1 MGGAGQV
8 QPGYLP
14 VGRHQRAHGG
24 ESPGAHHG
32 QAAGRLGGG
41 DGSRAA
47 VEQAGRNCRLLHG
60 SLSRSECSTCIL
72 MKRGLPMKRILS
84 ISTLAAALLP
94 VAVLAAPT
102 AGTQEVTLSGEGDSD
117 KDFDTNVLNI
127 QGSWGQYL
135 NESSLWG
142 IRQSIGISDREG
154 ESTDFNG
161 ATRIFYDYHFGVG
174 NTRPF

>member
-1 MGGAGQV
+1 
-8 QPGYLP
+8 
-14 VGRHQRAHGG
+14 
-24 ESPGAHHG
+24 
-32 QAAGRLGGG
+32 
-41 DGSRAA
+41 
-47 VEQAGRNCRLLHG
+47 
-60 SLSRSECSTCIL
+60 
-72 MKRGLPMKRILS
+72 MKRILS

-102 AGTQEVTLSGEGDSD
+102 AGTQEVTLSGAGDSD

-174 NTRPF
+174 NTRPFIGASLGGQYGDGVEETFMAGPEIGIKHWVNDTTFITGLVEYHFLFESGSEARDNYDDGRIFYSLGLGYNF